1 VPEKRTVKFKVGR
14 LMKQR
19 LAGTAGAIVGSE
31 GADGDD
37 DDGDDE
43 AESNGL

>member
-19 LAGTAGAIVGSE
+19 LATISGGHF
-31 GADGDD
+31 
-37 DDGDDE
+37 DDE
-43 AESNGL
+43 APDVADMAETEEEGDE